1 MTNPHG
7 ERPGLQRHLICLVV
21 VMALIAADLG
31 SKAWVMPW
39 LESGMVRYQHL
50 VGDVELPA
58 ELVRDVHGHE
68 RYPLA
73 GEWLSFMHNLN
84 YGAAFGKL
92 GGIPWVLV
100 IGRVIA
106 ALVLVVLIVRAPIG
120 APFYLTALVMILSGA
135 LGNLWDN
142 FTYTPLIP
150 EEGRPF
156 GPVRDFIDVYFE
168 RWDWH
173 FPTFNVADSCITVG
187 AILLLLSG
195 MGAGGKHSEEP
206 ESAVADD

>member
-1 MTNPHG
+1 MSNSPG
-7 ERPGLQRHLICLVV
+7 ERPGLGRHFFCLIVV
-21 VMALIAADLG
+21 LALIGADLG
-31 SKAWVMPW
+31 SKSWVMPW
-39 LESGMVRYQHL
+39 LESGMSRYQHL
-50 VGDVELPA
+50 VEGVAEPA
-58 ELVRDVHGHE
+58 VLVRDGHGHE

-92 GGIPWVLV
+92 GGIPWLLV

-106 ALVLVVLIVRAPIG
+106 ALVLVVLIVRAPKG
-120 APFYLTALVMILSGA
+120 SPFYLTALVLILSGA

-142 FTYTPLIP
+142 FTYTPLVP

-168 RWDWH
+168 VWDWH

-195 MGAGGKHSEEP
+195 FGGAAKSDEESP
-206 ESAVADD
+206 TEPHA